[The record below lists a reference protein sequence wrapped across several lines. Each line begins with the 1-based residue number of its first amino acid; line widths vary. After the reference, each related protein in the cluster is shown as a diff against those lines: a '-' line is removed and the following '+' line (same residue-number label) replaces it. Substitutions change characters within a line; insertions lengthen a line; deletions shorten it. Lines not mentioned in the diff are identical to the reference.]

1 MDLYRSLYD
10 LARLLL
16 AESDADRTAEL
27 LLGRVREITGAERG
41 FIVVRE
47 GERFVQKLDFE
58 YDRARLGADERRFSR
73 SIVKLAIESRE
84 LVATESPSE
93 DVRFVSAESVEAIG
107 RRSVRAVPFAEAA
120 DDGRIVGV
128 LYLERRAGPFSEEVD
143 AFLREVAVSAAALL
157 GRALDREAL
166 RRRNRELERD
176 LFAQYD
182 FRDIQT
188 RDPGMLALLRMVA
201 QVADSD
207 ASILIRGE
215 TGTGKELIA
224 RALHVNSGRR
234 RKPFVVVHCSALPA
248 TLLESELFGHV
259 RGAFTGAER
268 DRPGRIAQAASGT
281 LFLDEIGEL
290 SPAVQAKLLRFLQF
304 KEIQRVGSDETARV
318 DVRVVAATHRD
329 LGRLVAERTF
339 REDLY
344 FRLRVVELI
353 LPPLRE
359 RRGDVA
365 LLADAFLRKKWR
377 RPGETPRLLPDAERA
392 LAGYAF
398 PGNVRELEHLM
409 ERVALLAGGPE
420 VDASQV
426 LPPPGSAPAAARFME
441 YSAAELEA
449 ARDDAVASV
458 EKEFVAGLL
467 DRHGGNVSQAS
478 RDSGVNRTYLQK
490 LLARHRTG

>member
-224 RALHVNSGRR
+224 RALHVNSARR

-290 SPAVQAKLLRFLQF
+290 SVSVQVKLLRVLQ
-304 KEIQRVGSDETARV
+304 EGEYEPVGGTTQRANFRLI
-318 DVRVVAATHRD
+318 AATNRD
-329 LGRLVAERTF
+329 LMAEVEAGRF
-339 REDLY
+339 REDLFY
-344 FRLRVVELI
+344 RLNVIAITCPTLAQRRDDI
-353 LPPLRE
+353 PLLVDHFLSAYCRKNNRPVMAVTRE
-359 RRGDVA
+359 AMD
-365 LLADAFLRKKWR
+365 
-377 RPGETPRLLPDAERA
+377 RLMAYDW
-392 LAGYAF
+392 
-398 PGNVRELEHLM
+398 PGNVRELENAI
-409 ERVALLAGGPE
+409 ERAVVLSKGPSIGPDNLPRPIAQAEATGRELSFPVGTPLEEIERRVIHATLSHTGGDKRLAAQLLGIATRTIYRKLAADE
-420 VDASQV
+420 VDA
-426 LPPPGSAPAAARFME
+426 
-441 YSAAELEA
+441 
-449 ARDDAVASV
+449 
-458 EKEFVAGLL
+458 
-467 DRHGGNVSQAS
+467 
-478 RDSGVNRTYLQK
+478 
-490 LLARHRTG
+490 